1 MKTNKITVS
10 LEGIDMPYDNN
21 QLNEDD
27 SGNESKSK
35 RAISAYENNVSKK
48 GKNSKVNNNLTQNQ
62 LSMLNKKKKQ
72 RRSRLIMSEESDSI
86 PEHRKEIYEGEAKIE
101 KSLESA
107 SLFNN
112 YINTKRSQLAK
123 HFLKRKIKQNFE
135 REDKHPVFFNVK
147 FLPKQEMF
155 AQSQIV
161 PTNSQMQQQQRVNKQ
176 VPYQQG
182 RPMMNPGAKP
192 PISQQSQNPPRPTYQ
207 NPPQQIPP
215 GGINPA
221 NSKLFNVN
229 NNSNIQ
235 NKQQSG
241 YNEANKGGI
250 TQISINTQ
258 NANPNNA
265 HHYQPHRQTTPLD
278 AQKKEEVIKKIT
290 DKYNSDKEQLK
301 RNLGED
307 EFRRIEAYLW
317 KKGKIP
323 NPSLNKNNSYP
334 ASTTPSEPI
343 NPSSVV
349 NNSDLTYTISIQ
361 TNTSK

>member
-10 LEGIDMPYDNN
+10 LEGIEIPCGTN

-35 RAISAYENNVSKK
+35 RSISAYENNVMKK
-48 GKNSKVNNNLTQNQ
+48 GKNSKANNNLNQ
-62 LSMLNKKKKQ
+62 ISMLNKKKKQ

-86 PEHRKEIYEGEAKIE
+86 PEHKKEIYEGEAKIE

-112 YINTKRSQLAK
+112 YINTQRAQLAK

-155 AQSQIV
+155 VQSPV
-161 PTNSQMQQQQRVNKQ
+161 VTNSAQIQQQRANKQ

-182 RPMMNPGAKP
+182 RPMMNQGVKN
-192 PISQQSQNPPRPTYQ
+192 PIPQQNPPRPTYQ
-207 NPPQQIPP
+207 NSTQQIPP
-215 GGINPA
+215 MGVNPS

-229 NNSNIQ
+229 SNSGNIQ
-235 NKQQSG
+235 NKQPG
-241 YNEANKGGI
+241 EHNEPNKNGT
-250 TQISINTQ
+250 TQISISLQ
-258 NANPNNA
+258 NINQNINNA
-265 HHYQPHRQTTPLD
+265 HHQHKQSTSLE
-278 AQKKEEVIKKIT
+278 QKEAVIKKIT

-301 RNLGED
+301 RSIGSP

-323 NPSLNKNNSYP
+323 NPFLNKSNSNP
-334 ASTTPSEPI
+334 VGATTSVNPPI
-343 NPSSVV
+343 ARNT
-349 NNSDLTYTISIQ
+349 SDLTSSNQ
-361 TNTSK
+361 SNTNPSK